1 MHIAASFPGMGQPLA
16 HFAET
21 IPAPLP
27 PARRNATRTT
37 ELRLLIA
44 DEIIAGRLAPGTPL
58 EEVEIAK
65 RYGVSRTPV
74 REALRELAAS
84 GLVEARPHR
93 SALVARPSEER
104 LRSMVAVMAELEAM
118 AAGLC
123 AQAMGAA
130 VRLELDH
137 LHAEMA
143 ETVRAGDCAR
153 YDELDSRFHAAVAT
167 GSHNSYLA
175 ELLASTR
182 ARLQPFR
189 QRERGGDLGRLALGH
204 QGHARILEAILRGD
218 RATAQSAM
226 RAHILGID
234 PG

>member
-1 MHIAASFPGMGQPLA
+1 MGHPVANLVELPSVPLR
-16 HFAET
+16 
-21 IPAPLP
+21 PV
-27 PARRNATRTT
+27 RRTATRTA

-44 DEIIAGRLAPGTPL
+44 DEIVAGRLAPGTPL

-104 LRSMVAVMAELEAM
+104 LRSMLAVRAELEAM

-123 AQAMGAA
+123 ATAIGAA
-130 VRLELDH
+130 GRAELEN

-143 ETVRAGDCAR
+143 DAMRAGDCAR
-153 YDELDSRFHAAVAT
+153 YDELDSRFHAAIAA

-175 ELLASTR
+175 ELLAGTR

-189 QRERGGDLGRLALGH
+189 RMERRGTLDLGRIAESYR
-204 QGHARILEAILRGD
+204 GHAVVLEAILRADG
-218 RATAQSAM
+218 AAAEAAM
-226 RAHILGID
+226 RAHILGIQL
-234 PG
+234 P

>member
-1 MHIAASFPGMGQPLA
+1 MPNAARFPSMGQPVVN
-16 HFAET
+16 FAESS
-21 IPAPLP
+21 PAPLP
-27 PARRNATRTT
+27 PAARGATRTA

-104 LRSMVAVMAELEAM
+104 LRSMLTVMAELEAM

-123 AQAMGAA
+123 AQAMGAS
-130 VRLELDH
+130 VRVELEH

-143 ETVRAGDCAR
+143 ETVRAGNLPR
-153 YDELDSRFHAAVAT
+153 YDQLDARFHAAVAT
-167 GSHNSYLA
+167 GSHNAYLA

-189 QRERGGDLGRLALGH
+189 QRARAGDLGRLAAGH
-204 QGHARILEAILRGD
+204 QGHARVLEAILRGD
-218 RATAQSAM
+218 RGAAQAAM
-226 RAHILGID
+226 RTHILG
-234 PG
+234 PEAA